1 MKMNRICQ
9 SLLRQSYMRS
19 AVGVAQ
25 SQLSGVHATGA
36 TPIILSRFYA
46 ADATSDNAAAAV
58 DKATL
63 DKLVRTNKVV
73 IFMKGNPQAPRCG
86 FSNAVVQILRMHGV
100 QYDAHD
106 VLQNESLRQGECC
119 WPQNAIHIQLIIIH
133 SVAGVKDYTDW
144 PTIPQIFIDGEFVGG
159 CDILMQMH
167 QSGDLIEELKKV
179 GIVSELLKAEQS
191 KPEQA
196 K

>member
-1 MKMNRICQ
+1 
-9 SLLRQSYMRS
+9 
-19 AVGVAQ
+19 Q
-25 SQLSGVHATGA
+25 SQLSGGVRAATVPA
-36 TPIILSRFYA
+36 ASSNITPLILSRFYA
-46 ADATSDNAAAAV
+46 ADATDNNAAAAAV

-106 VLQNESLRQGECC
+106 VLQNEALRQ
-119 WPQNAIHIQLIIIH
+119 
-133 SVAGVKDYTDW
+133 GVKDYTDW
-144 PTIPQIFIDGEFVGG
+144 PTIPQVFIDGEFVGG
-159 CDILMQMH
+159 CDILLQMH

-179 GIVSELLKAEQS
+179 GIISELLKAEQA
-191 KPEQA
+191 KPKEEST

>member
-1 MKMNRICQ
+1 M
-9 SLLRQSYMRS
+9 
-19 AVGVAQ
+19 AQ
-25 SQLSGVHATGA
+25 SQLSGGVRATAAAVPAASFNA

-46 ADATSDNAAAAV
+46 ADATTDAAVV

-73 IFMKGNPQAPRCG
+73 IFMKGNPSAPRCG

-106 VLQNESLRQGECC
+106 VLQNEALRQ
-119 WPQNAIHIQLIIIH
+119 
-133 SVAGVKDYTDW
+133 GVKDYTDW

-159 CDILMQMH
+159 CDILLQMH

-179 GIVSELLKAEQS
+179 GIISELLKAEEAKPKQEDS
-191 KPEQA
+191 K
-196 K
+196 

>member
-1 MKMNRICQ
+1 MNRICQ
-9 SLLRQSYMRS
+9 TLLRQSYVRS

-25 SQLSGVHATGA
+25 SQLAGGVPAARSNT
-36 TPIILSRFYA
+36 TPTPLILSRFYA
-46 ADATSDNAAAAV
+46 ADATDNNAAAAAV

-106 VLQNESLRQGECC
+106 VLQNEALRQ
-119 WPQNAIHIQLIIIH
+119 
-133 SVAGVKDYTDW
+133 GVKDYTDW
-144 PTIPQIFIDGEFVGG
+144 PTIPQVFIDGEFVGG
-159 CDILMQMH
+159 CDILLQMH

-179 GIVSELLKAEQS
+179 GIISELLKAEQAKPKEEGGS
-191 KPEQA
+191 K
-196 K
+196 

>member
-1 MKMNRICQ
+1 MNRICQ
-9 SLLRQSYMRS
+9 TLLRQSYVRF

-25 SQLSGVHATGA
+25 SQLSGGVLRAATVPAAASSNA
-36 TPIILSRFYA
+36 TPLILSRFYA
-46 ADATSDNAAAAV
+46 AGANDNNAAAAAAV

-106 VLQNESLRQGECC
+106 VLQNEALRQ
-119 WPQNAIHIQLIIIH
+119 
-133 SVAGVKDYTDW
+133 GVKDYTDW
-144 PTIPQIFIDGEFVGG
+144 PTIPQVFIDGEFVGG
-159 CDILMQMH
+159 CDILLQMH

-179 GIVSELLKAEQS
+179 GIVSELLKAEQAKS
-191 KPEQA
+191 KEEDS

>member
-1 MKMNRICQ
+1 MNRICQ
-9 SLLRQSYMRS
+9 TLLRQSYVRS

-25 SQLSGVHATGA
+25 SQLSGGVRAAAVPTA
-36 TPIILSRFYA
+36 ASSNTTPLILRRFYA
-46 ADATSDNAAAAV
+46 ADATDNNAAAAAAAAV

-106 VLQNESLRQGECC
+106 VLQNEALRQ
-119 WPQNAIHIQLIIIH
+119 
-133 SVAGVKDYTDW
+133 GVKDYTDW
-144 PTIPQIFIDGEFVGG
+144 PTIPQVFIDGEFVGG
-159 CDILMQMH
+159 CDILLQMH

-179 GIVSELLKAEQS
+179 GIVSELLKAEEA
-191 KPEQA
+191 KPKE
-196 K
+196 

>member
-1 MKMNRICQ
+1 MNRICQ
-9 SLLRQSYMRS
+9 SLLRQSY
-19 AVGVAQ
+19 AGTAH
-25 SQLSGVHATGA
+25 QLRVVSGA
-36 TPIILSRFYA
+36 TAGASASAPSAWSRFYA
-46 ADATSDNAAAAV
+46 ADATAPPAAV

-106 VLQNESLRQGECC
+106 VLQNEALRQG
-119 WPQNAIHIQLIIIH
+119 
-133 SVAGVKDYTDW
+133 VKEYSDW

-159 CDILMQMH
+159 CDILLQMH

-179 GIVSELLKAEQS
+179 GIVSELLKAEAAADE
-191 KPEQA
+191 KA

>member
-1 MKMNRICQ
+1 MNRICQ
-9 SLLRQSYMRS
+9 SLLRQSYAGAAHHMRPAAASPAATALKSLS
-19 AVGVAQ
+19 A
-25 SQLSGVHATGA
+25 L
-36 TPIILSRFYA
+36 RFYS
-46 ADATSDNAAAAV
+46 ADAAAPPAAV

-73 IFMKGNPQAPRCG
+73 IFMKGNPQQPRCG

-106 VLQNESLRQGECC
+106 VLQNEALRQ
-119 WPQNAIHIQLIIIH
+119 
-133 SVAGVKDYTDW
+133 GVKDYTDW
-144 PTIPQIFIDGEFVGG
+144 PTIPQVFIDGEFVGG
-159 CDILMQMH
+159 CDILLQMH

-179 GIVSELLKAEQS
+179 GIVSELLKAEES
-191 KPEQA
+191 KKAAGSKEEA